1 MIQNRL
7 SKYFQIQ
14 TEKSKTE
21 IFADLA
27 NKIEIQKRN
36 NGITSADPVDY
47 KSFKISN
54 NAIEIERWP
63 HMLKPFRGLGR
74 IYFNFE
80 ETNDRTIIKCKCEPF
95 IYAGLLIIIFA
106 FILLTFL
113 TTLILFN
120 ARDNYFKIGLFILL
134 IWIIG
139 LGSPLLGF
147 LYHRNALKE
156 YSKIILSDLDLRHS
170 SS

>member
-7 SKYFQIQ
+7 SKYFEIQ

-27 NKIEIQKRN
+27 KKIEIQKRSKS
-36 NGITSADPVDY
+36 IISAEPIDY

-63 HMLKPFRGLGR
+63 HMLKPFRGLGT
-74 IYFNFE
+74 IYFNLE
-80 ETNDRTIIKCKCEPF
+80 ETNDGTIIKCKCVPF

-106 FILLTFL
+106 LILLTFL

-120 ARDNYFKIGLFILL
+120 VRNNYFQIALFIFF

-139 LGSPLLGF
+139 LGSSLLGL
-147 LYHRNALKE
+147 LYHRSALNE
-156 YSKIILSDLDLRHS
+156 YSKTILNDLDLRHS

>member
-1 MIQNRL
+1 MILNRL

-14 TEKSKTE
+14 TEKSKIE

-27 NKIEIQKRN
+27 KKIEIQKRN
-36 NGITSADPVDY
+36 KGIFSDEPIDY

-63 HMLKPFRGLGR
+63 HMLKPFRGLGT

-80 ETNDRTIIKCKCEPF
+80 ETNGGTIIKCKCEPF

-106 FILLTFL
+106 LILLTFL
-113 TTLILFN
+113 TSLILFH
-120 ARDNYFKIGLFILL
+120 ARDNYFQIALFILF

-156 YSKIILSDLDLRHS
+156 YSKTILNDLDLRHS